1 MTINHTIDPKEKIET
16 RKILGLNVDFGLEI
30 DDALKIIEGLINKRA
45 GSHLIATT
53 SPYFVMSAQE
63 NKEFM
68 QTVNQAALS
77 VPDGVGVLYAK
88 HYLDKISKLKKGS
101 LFPFKAFIKGLESG
115 IEGFTKRESFG
126 STITGVDL
134 TYKLCELSSKKGY
147 TMFFLG
153 GRKRDSKGSV
163 VEDNDFDMA
172 QTAAQNIMSLY
183 PNARIIGATS
193 QFSREKFDDNNTMSY
208 IHKCMKD
215 NNVKRIDILLVAY
228 NPIQQELWIQRNAN
242 KIPATISM
250 GIGRTFDYIS
260 EEMHRPNPIYEK
272 LYISWL
278 YTLIKQPW
286 RMKRVSMS
294 FPIFPLKVFKE
305 SIKT

>member
-1 MTINHTIDPKEKIET
+1 MTKDSKSKIEK

-30 DDALKIIEGLINKRA
+30 DDALEIIEDLINRRS
-45 GSHLIATT
+45 GGHLIATT

-63 NKEFM
+63 NEKFRKV
-68 QTVNQAALS
+68 VNQAALS
-77 VPDGVGVLYAK
+77 VPDGVGVLFAK
-88 HYLDKISKLKKGS
+88 RYLDKIDKLKRDS
-101 LFPFKAFIKGLESG
+101 LFPARAFIKGLECG
-115 IEGFTKRESFG
+115 VEGFTKRKQFG
-126 STITGVDL
+126 KTITGVDL

-153 GRKRDSKGSV
+153 GRRRDSKGSA

-172 QTAAQNIMSLY
+172 QTAAKNIMSLY
-183 PNARIIGATS
+183 PNTRIIGATS

-215 NNVKRIDILLVAY
+215 NSVKRIDIMLVAY

-260 EEMHRPNPIYEK
+260 EEMKQPNPIYEE
-272 LYISWL
+272 LYLSWL
-278 YTLIKQPW
+278 YALIKQPW
-286 RMKRVSMS
+286 RMKRVAMS
-294 FPIFPLKVFKE
+294 FPIFPLKVFQE